1 MAPLS
6 LFFMFAYPWSVYM
19 SGHGRGN
26 FSKLEQ
32 GNMPEGSYQGGPFG
46 IHAWLAMLNPSD
58 SIKAIL
64 FIFKQDNRNA
74 STTSVNM
81 TGYQSNDPLVSHPYN
96 PQPYSTTN

>member
-6 LFFMFAYPWSVYM
+6 LFFMFAYPWSVYK